1 VKSSSPPARLVLR
14 SRRSGLVSMLV
25 GIVLVGSACTSDPI
39 AVDGDGTSAPSSSVA
54 SSTSIPR
61 VESAPTSM
69 QSTISDVSLVLAE
82 AGSGFDA
89 PVLLVADPGGGPDLV
104 VEQSGRVV
112 RNDDDHTVVLDISGD
127 VLFDGEQGL
136 LGLAFHPDFTNN
148 SLVYVN
154 YVDRSASTVIE
165 EFTVMNGS
173 FDETT
178 RRTVL
183 TIEQPARNHNGGMI
197 AFGPDGYLWIGMGDG
212 GGANDRF
219 NQAQDP
225 ATLLGAML
233 RIDVDARAKGAYG
246 IPPDNPYAD
255 GHGGAPEVWATG
267 LRNPWRFSFDGD
279 DLWIA
284 DVGQNE
290 IEEINLVHTSEPG
303 LNFGWPIVEGTA
315 CFESEGCD
323 SEPFVAPVVEYSHAE
338 GCSVTGGY
346 VYRGEAVTG
355 LSGHYFYGD
364 FCSGFLRSVTADGPT
379 MDWTEQVGEVA
390 QVAGFGIGGDGELY
404 VVSHGGP
411 LYVIEGRR

>member
-1 VKSSSPPARLVLR
+1 
-14 SRRSGLVSMLV
+14 
-25 GIVLVGSACTSDPI
+25 
-39 AVDGDGTSAPSSSVA
+39 
-54 SSTSIPR
+54 
-61 VESAPTSM
+61 M
-69 QSTISDVSLVLAE
+69 QSAIDDVSLVLAE

-136 LGLAFHPDFTNN
+136 LGLAFHPDFTSN

-165 EFTVMNGS
+165 EFTVMNGR
-173 FDETT
+173 FDEPS
-178 RRTVL
+178 RRTIL
-183 TIEQPARNHNGGMI
+183 TVKQPARNHNGGMI

-233 RIDVDARAKGAYG
+233 RIDIDARANGAYG
-246 IPPDNPYAD
+246 IPSDNPFVD
-255 GHGGAPEVWATG
+255 GQGGAPEVWATG
-267 LRNPWRFSFDGD
+267 LRNPWRFSFDGN

-290 IEEINLVHTSEPG
+290 IEEINLVDAAESG
-303 LNFGWPIVEGTA
+303 LNFGWPIMEGTA

-323 SEPFVAPVVEYSHAE
+323 PEPFVAPIVEYSHAE

-346 VYRGEAVTG
+346 VYRGNAIAG
-355 LSGHYFYGD
+355 LPGQYFYGD
-364 FCSGFLRSVTADGPT
+364 FCSGFLRGVTANGPT
-379 MDWTEQVGEVA
+379 MDWTEQVGETA
-390 QVAGFGIGGDGELY
+390 QIAGFGIGGDGELY
-404 VVSHGGP
+404 VVSHGGSVY
-411 LYVIEGRR
+411 LVESRR